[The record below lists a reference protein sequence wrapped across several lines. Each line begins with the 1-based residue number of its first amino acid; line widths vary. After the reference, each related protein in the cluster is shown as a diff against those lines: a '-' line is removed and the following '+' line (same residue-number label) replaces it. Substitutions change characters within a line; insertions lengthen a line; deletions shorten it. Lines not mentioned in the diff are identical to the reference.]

1 MSSTLQ
7 LSTPVELFY
16 SKFSVILKICTLIN
30 KYFLFELPIL
40 CLAGDEITGKRSLS
54 VDCVDELPHS
64 QK

>member
-16 SKFSVILKICTLIN
+16 SKFSVIN